1 MIEFFVKRPVTTIMF
16 VLLFV
21 VLGAVSFF
29 NLNVE
34 REPRIDFPVVT
45 IAIPFPGATPLE
57 VETLVIDK
65 VEEAVSELSE
75 IKNIKSFSYDS
86 LGFVII
92 EFLIKAD
99 VNSKSIEV
107 KDKVEA
113 IINDLPNDIRNPII
127 EKFDPLIEPV
137 LDLVLTSD
145 TLDGRDLY
153 EFADKKLKDRF
164 STIEGVAN
172 VGVYGGKIRQIN
184 VILDP
189 MLMRQHYISISDVVR
204 KIQLKNKNIPGGL
217 LEKEKSSLSVRF
229 VGEFDSVDEIA
240 DMIFTSD
247 DGVSFPLKDIAI
259 VEDSFKEVETIA
271 RFNGQNAIKISIE
284 KVSDGNAI
292 NISRDVNKRLP
303 KLREMLPEGVNLE
316 IANDNATFIVNE
328 TISTEINILIGIILT
343 IIILYLFT
351 GRVNITFISAIVIPA
366 SVVST
371 LFLMDLSNFTINMM
385 TLLAVATSLGT
396 LIANAIVIIENVLA
410 HLEHKETSIHAAID
424 GTKEVT
430 GAILA
435 SAGTNLVV
443 FTPIAFMGGIVGQ
456 FMKSFGLTVV
466 YATLFSLMASFSLTP
481 MLCGLLMKKRNGGS
495 ERKIKFFNPFAFLSI
510 LTNRLVEFLKKEYKI
525 LFDLIFK
532 FPKTTVIIVILM
544 FWSLRFILP
553 YTGSD
558 FYPSTDEDK
567 IKVFINVPQGS
578 TINKTLGVVKEIEGQ
593 LDVVEEAESYLSFLG
608 HNGVENALI
617 IVNLTH
623 SRVRERSAKDII
635 DSLIP
640 VTSKIPDAEINFSYA
655 VTGGALDEGD
665 ITINLYGLDYQKMIE
680 LSKLMKEKM
689 EESGYFR
696 SVMSSYKTPRQEI
709 KFIPNQEKLI
719 NYGIDNVDIGEILR
733 SSIYGNDSNVFKEKG
748 EEYDINVVLN
758 ERYTESLEDIKEINI
773 ITKKGLV
780 PITQLGVLKKGK
792 AVPTI
797 RHRDK
802 NRIIAFEGYLS
813 KSTTGY
819 VRRVLDKEFS
829 KLPFE
834 EGYGYKYVGMAE
846 YQDESNEETIK
857 SFILAVLLAY
867 MLLCAI
873 MNSTIYPIPI
883 ILSIATS
890 FIGVFLLLFF
900 LEESINVASMLG
912 MIMLVGLVVNNS
924 ILLLEHAMVRL
935 KEGKP
940 IIEALWLGASEKFR
954 AILMTSIAIVLGVL
968 PQLWAIMPLKTSM
981 GTVMIGGMLASIFF
995 TFVFTPVAFWYIY
1008 RLRGVF
1014 VKNHE

>member
-456 FMKSFGLTVV
+456 
-466 YATLFSLMASFSLTP
+466 
-481 MLCGLLMKKRNGGS
+481 
-495 ERKIKFFNPFAFLSI
+495 
-510 LTNRLVEFLKKEYKI
+510 
-525 LFDLIFK
+525 
-532 FPKTTVIIVILM
+532 
-544 FWSLRFILP
+544 
-553 YTGSD
+553 
-558 FYPSTDEDK
+558 
-567 IKVFINVPQGS
+567 
-578 TINKTLGVVKEIEGQ
+578 
-593 LDVVEEAESYLSFLG
+593 
-608 HNGVENALI
+608 
-617 IVNLTH
+617 
-623 SRVRERSAKDII
+623 
-635 DSLIP
+635 
-640 VTSKIPDAEINFSYA
+640 
-655 VTGGALDEGD
+655 
-665 ITINLYGLDYQKMIE
+665 
-680 LSKLMKEKM
+680 
-689 EESGYFR
+689 
-696 SVMSSYKTPRQEI
+696 
-709 KFIPNQEKLI
+709 
-719 NYGIDNVDIGEILR
+719 
-733 SSIYGNDSNVFKEKG
+733 
-748 EEYDINVVLN
+748 
-758 ERYTESLEDIKEINI
+758 
-773 ITKKGLV
+773 
-780 PITQLGVLKKGK
+780 
-792 AVPTI
+792 
-797 RHRDK
+797 
-802 NRIIAFEGYLS
+802 
-813 KSTTGY
+813 
-819 VRRVLDKEFS
+819 
-829 KLPFE
+829 
-834 EGYGYKYVGMAE
+834 
-846 YQDESNEETIK
+846 
-857 SFILAVLLAY
+857 
-867 MLLCAI
+867 
-873 MNSTIYPIPI
+873 
-883 ILSIATS
+883 
-890 FIGVFLLLFF
+890 
-900 LEESINVASMLG
+900 
-912 MIMLVGLVVNNS
+912 
-924 ILLLEHAMVRL
+924 
-935 KEGKP
+935 
-940 IIEALWLGASEKFR
+940 
-954 AILMTSIAIVLGVL
+954 
-968 PQLWAIMPLKTSM
+968 
-981 GTVMIGGMLASIFF
+981 
-995 TFVFTPVAFWYIY
+995 
-1008 RLRGVF
+1008 
-1014 VKNHE
+1014 